1 MESSRV
7 PYGQMLVLQQGA
19 LNLSSNHLSG
29 SIPSSLSN
37 LQEVFIDF
45 SNNNFSGPIPSN
57 SYFRSL
63 GEPAFTGNPS
73 LCGSPLK
80 IECAPSPSPSGASA
94 TAKGSSRLSKFAL
107 IGISVG
113 CGAAAFLIM
122 ATLVFYLVLR
132 KLALAKKNLPRTDSA
147 LRGCLCS
154 WRESVSGRL
163 SGEEEDGEG
172 ELVHLSGV
180 LGFSL
185 EELLR
190 GSAYVLGKS
199 GVGIVYKAVLDEG
212 HVVAVRRLGG
222 GAEQRQKEFE
232 AEVKTIA
239 HVRHP
244 NVVCLHSFSWTAD
257 EKLLIYDYLSN
268 GSLEMALY
276 GTFSVSDDRDS
287 ILCQMES
294 CVIAID
300 TRFHL
305 SFL

>member
-1 MESSRV
+1 
-7 PYGQMLVLQQGA
+7 MLVLRQGA

-29 SIPSSLSN
+29 SIPPSLSN

-80 IECAPSPSPSGASA
+80 IECTPSPSPSEASA
-94 TAKGSSRLSKFAL
+94 TAKGSSRWSKGAL

-113 CGAAAFLIM
+113 CGAAAFLVM

-154 WRESVSGRL
+154 WRESVSGRH
-163 SGEEEDGEG
+163 SGEEDGEG

-180 LGFSL
+180 LGFNL

-199 GVGIVYKAVLDEG
+199 GVGIVYKAVLDGG

-276 GTFSVSDDRDS
+276 GTFSVEDRDS
-287 ILCQMES
+287 KLCQVEP
-294 CVIAID
+294 CVITIG
-300 TRFHL
+300 TRFHF